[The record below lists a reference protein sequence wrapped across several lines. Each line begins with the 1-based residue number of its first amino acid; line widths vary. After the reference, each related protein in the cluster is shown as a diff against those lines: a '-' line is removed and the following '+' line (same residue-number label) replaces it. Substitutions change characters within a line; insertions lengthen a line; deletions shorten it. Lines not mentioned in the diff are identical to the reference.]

1 MFVNTQNTPYI
12 AFLGFTNIIA
22 LVIIGFII
30 TKKRGYMKKKEKVSK
45 KELILKSFGAAF
57 LISLGNFALLKLG
70 NPIGPV
76 IFAFGLLGVCYLGQN
91 LFTGKAGFF
100 ISDKIKPLD
109 LFLILLGNMVAGY
122 LIGLLYSMTD
132 PSLIDAANAKVS
144 TWDLSLAFFLKSVFC
159 GAIMYV
165 AVLMY
170 KKGTPLGIIF
180 GVPLFIF
187 CGFQHCV
194 ANIVT
199 LGVAGTFSFTIL
211 LCILGNFFGSLATW
225 YMMRDLPSKK

>member
-1 MFVNTQNTPYI
+1 
-12 AFLGFTNIIA
+12 
-22 LVIIGFII
+22 
-30 TKKRGYMKKKEKVSK
+30 MKKKEKVRI
-45 KELILKSFGAAF
+45 KELIMKSFGAAF

-76 IFAFGLLGVCYLGQN
+76 IFSFGLLGVCYLGQN
-91 LFTGKAGFF
+91 LFTGKCGFL

-109 LFLILLGNMVAGY
+109 LLYILLGNMVAGY
-122 LIGLLYSMTD
+122 IIGLIYATTD
-132 PSLIDAANAKVS
+132 PSIIETAAAKVA
-144 TWDLSLAFFLKSVFC
+144 TWDFSIAFLLKSIFC
-159 GAIMYV
+159 GAIMYL

-199 LGVAGTFSFTIL
+199 LGVSRTFSITIF
-211 LCILGNFFGSLATW
+211 LCILGNFAGSLFTW
-225 YMMRDLPSKK
+225 YITRDISKK